1 MSHLGRADVDCS
13 ELRNIELIVQER
25 STVEE
30 VGEDEK
36 VVLGKLQDI
45 LYQTEVSL
53 MSSVLYSSC

>member
-1 MSHLGRADVDCS
+1 M
-13 ELRNIELIVQER
+13 QER

-53 MSSVLYSSC
+53 MSSILRSLC

>member
-1 MSHLGRADVDCS
+1 
-13 ELRNIELIVQER
+13 VQER

-53 MSSVLYSSC
+53 MSSILRSLC